1 MHKGNTDKREFVMG
15 YLISDQY
22 KAWEAEGGNETKGK
36 IAEADKMVLTK
47 QAGLGGKVWKNFS
60 HKMENQT
67 SQAFKGYHHVYLF

>member
-22 KAWEAEGGNETKGK
+22 KASEAEGGNETKGK

-47 QAGLGGKVWKNFS
+47 
-60 HKMENQT
+60 
-67 SQAFKGYHHVYLF
+67 